1 MPDTSRSCLHDSGRN
16 KALIYAL
23 AYMAVAAAWVILS
36 GILFP
41 FSTSEPNIDK
51 AGMLKD
57 LLFVLATSG
66 FIYVLLLSRHDAKQ
80 PTLSNPCQEDKRRRK
95 ETGIR
100 EIEDRFHVIAYEA
113 PFPMQTHAEDGEI
126 LQVNRAWTEI
136 TGYTLADIP
145 TIQIWTEKACCQNT
159 PQAEKAIAALFGASS
174 EKHAGELAICCKDGT
189 ERILNFSF
197 LPLGKLADGR
207 EAVVS
212 MATDVTARRK
222 ADERLRF
229 AAAVFDSSYNSIVIT
244 DPDAN
249 IVGAN
254 PAFSKFTG
262 YEISELIGKT
272 PRLLKSGRHNAD
284 FYHSFWK
291 TLRQNGHWQ
300 GEMWNK
306 RKDGKEY
313 LQWLSVSAVRGPDG
327 ETTHYIGISDDI
339 TKSRENISTINFLAY
354 FDALTGLANRTMAMN
369 RLEKEMAHAQYQGS
383 RLAILH
389 LDLDD
394 FKTINESLGHGAGD
408 TMLKT
413 VAQRLLS
420 CVRANGMVSRQ
431 GGDEFFIILPDIAD
445 LDAVNSL
452 AVEVLSQLG
461 KPFHIEGTEFSLSG
475 SIGIALYPD
484 DGTDSDSL
492 QKKAEMAMYNA
503 KQSGRNTH
511 RFFTEEMNAYA
522 TEHLFIRNGLLHAL
536 EKGEFL
542 LYYQPQICID
552 SGRMIGAEALL
563 RWNHPEI
570 GIIQPTR
577 FIHIAE
583 ESGLIVPIGNWVLHE
598 ACKQAMAWHESGWPD
613 LTVAVN
619 ISALQFRRGDLEL
632 TVNAAL
638 AASGL
643 DSKFLELELT
653 ESVLIQN
660 TEKSLDTIQRLKE
673 LGLKLSID
681 DFGTGF
687 SSLSYLKHLPVDKL
701 KIDRSFVSDI
711 TENHEDAAI
720 VLSIISL
727 AHTLKKTVVAEG
739 VETKAQLEFLR
750 RHHCDE
756 MQGFFF
762 SHPLPADDFLRL
774 LQEEHDLKTSEPVE
788 Q

>member
-1 MPDTSRSCLHDSGRN
+1 M
-16 KALIYAL
+16 
-23 AYMAVAAAWVILS
+23 
-36 GILFP
+36 
-41 FSTSEPNIDK
+41 
-51 AGMLKD
+51 
-57 LLFVLATSG
+57 
-66 FIYVLLLSRHDAKQ
+66 
-80 PTLSNPCQEDKRRRK
+80 
-95 ETGIR
+95 
-100 EIEDRFHVIAYEA
+100 
-113 PFPMQTHAEDGEI
+113 
-126 LQVNRAWTEI
+126 
-136 TGYTLADIP
+136 
-145 TIQIWTEKACCQNT
+145 
-159 PQAEKAIAALFGASS
+159 
-174 EKHAGELAICCKDGT
+174 
-189 ERILNFSF
+189 
-197 LPLGKLADGR
+197 
-207 EAVVS
+207 
-212 MATDVTARRK
+212 
-222 ADERLRF
+222 
-229 AAAVFDSSYNSIVIT
+229 
-244 DPDAN
+244 
-249 IVGAN
+249 
-254 PAFSKFTG
+254 
-262 YEISELIGKT
+262 
-272 PRLLKSGRHNAD
+272 
-284 FYHSFWK
+284 
-291 TLRQNGHWQ
+291 
-300 GEMWNK
+300 
-306 RKDGKEY
+306 
-313 LQWLSVSAVRGPDG
+313 
-327 ETTHYIGISDDI
+327 
-339 TKSRENISTINFLAY
+339 
-354 FDALTGLANRTMAMN
+354 
-369 RLEKEMAHAQYQGS
+369 
-383 RLAILH
+383 
-389 LDLDD
+389 
-394 FKTINESLGHGAGD
+394 
-408 TMLKT
+408 
-413 VAQRLLS
+413 
-420 CVRANGMVSRQ
+420 
-431 GGDEFFIILPDIAD
+431 
-445 LDAVNSL
+445 
-452 AVEVLSQLG
+452 LSQLG
-461 KPFHIEGTEFSLSG
+461 KPFHIEGAEFSLSG

-511 RFFTEEMNAYA
+511 RFFAEEMNAYA

-542 LYYQPQICID
+542 LHYQPQICID

-619 ISALQFRRGDLEL
+619 ISALQFRRGDLEQ

-643 DSKFLELELT
+643 DSRFLELELT

-660 TEKSLDTIQRLKE
+660 TEKSLDTIQRLKA

-711 TENHEDAAI
+711 TANHEDAAI

-762 SHPLPADDFLRL
+762 SHPLPADGFLRL
-774 LQEEHDLKTSEPVE
+774 LQVEHDLKASEPVE